1 MRFTLAI
8 RRLTYTTH
16 ITSSLGWV
24 GAVIVF
30 IVLALIGL
38 TTADEATA
46 RGVYLVMAPAAWF
59 ALVPLAHVSLLSGL
73 ALCLGTAWGV
83 FRYYWV
89 VSKLLITVFATGVL
103 LAYMATF
110 KEMAGIA
117 ADNRMD
123 ISAVRNPSPLVHGV
137 LALGLL
143 LAATWLGVYKPFG
156 ATPYGQ
162 RVRNVAVVPAP
173 SKQRMA
179 QVSERPLST
188 AWLVALVSLIVIGLA
203 LLVHVLGGT
212 GRH

>member
-1 MRFTLAI
+1 MTFTPAI
-8 RRLTYTTH
+8 RRLTYTMH

-38 TTADEATA
+38 TTADETTT

-89 VSKLLITVFATGVL
+89 VSKLVITIFATGVL

-110 KEMAGIA
+110 REMAGVA
-117 ADNRMD
+117 ADSQID
-123 ISAVRNPSPLVHGV
+123 LGAVRNRSPLVHGV
-137 LALGLL
+137 LALNLL
-143 LAATWLGVYKPFG
+143 LVATWLSIYKPFG
-156 ATPYGQ
+156 AIGRREPKNSDLPILAGLAITT
-162 RVRNVAVVPAP
+162 VRWRRPQPSVMIAVGC
-173 SKQRMA
+173 
-179 QVSERPLST
+179 
-188 AWLVALVSLIVIGLA
+188 LVVIFVLLLAHVIG
-203 LLVHVLGGT
+203 
-212 GRH
+212 GRQP